1 MLRPLSALCL
11 LAACAPT
18 TKPGTVDTADA
29 DTGEPALP
37 GVIEAGTPVACAAPV
52 AGFARLSEQGADR
65 GLTGVVG
72 DPVAPWGAW
81 IDGRGGALVA
91 EDLDGD
97 GDIDLLVGQPG
108 AGPDLYENDGS
119 GHFTLHAGA
128 VPMPGGEGAQAVGLA
143 VAHLDGDALL
153 DVVMSG
159 TGGAWVAPGQGGLSW
174 GTPVAVDLGAEPTVL
189 YPAVAVGDLDG
200 DGDLDL
206 AAAASGQ
213 LTEGR
218 VDKTDTAVLAHRM
231 AVNEGDG
238 WRATLPL
245 LREGRGFSAQ
255 VLALTDRDADGDPD
269 LLVPADLAAPTAFY
283 RNDGVVGGEPWLVDD
298 AEDRRADLRFAGMGI
313 DSADLNGD
321 GMLDYCVTD
330 LGPIRCL
337 LSIDGDYVEGA
348 RALGLGP
355 AEYVDPDFGTTGW
368 SVELADLDND
378 GALDAVQASAP
389 EIDRAPVTPDGLPD
403 LIWQGQA
410 DGTFVD
416 ETAAVG
422 FGDLAWHHGAV
433 SADFDGD
440 GYLDVVLAGPGAAP
454 AYWANTCGDE
464 AWLEVDVRGPA
475 GNPLGLGSRVVVD
488 LGEGTQVREVSG
500 PRGPGQAPARVHLGL
515 GELDE
520 VVRLEVIF
528 PDGTVAMAEGLPTRQ
543 VVTARH
549 PDATAAASDAQ

>member
-1 MLRPLSALCL
+1 MTRLLPALSL

-18 TKPGTVDTADA
+18 TKPAAGDSGAVDTGVAVR
-29 DTGEPALP
+29 P
-37 GVIEAGTPVACAAPV
+37 GRIEAGAPVACPAPV
-52 AGFARLSEQGADR
+52 AGFARLSEDGAAR
-65 GLTGVVG
+65 GLTAMVA

-97 GDIDLLVGQPG
+97 GDVDLLVGQPG
-108 AGPDLYENDGS
+108 AGPDLYENDGT
-119 GHFTLHAGA
+119 GHFTLRPGA
-128 VPMPGGEGAQAVGLA
+128 VPLPTADGAQAVGLA

-159 TGGAWVAPGQGGLSW
+159 VGGAWVAPGRGVLSW

-189 YPAVAVGDLDG
+189 YPAVAIGDLDG

-213 LTEGR
+213 LLDGT
-218 VDKTDTAVLAHRM
+218 VDKTDTAVLQHRM
-231 AVNEGDG
+231 SLQEPGA

-255 VLALTDRDADGDPD
+255 VLALSDRDADGDPD

-321 GMLDYCVTD
+321 GQLDYCITD

-337 LSIDGDYVEGA
+337 LSIEGDYVEGA

-355 AEYVDPDFGTTGW
+355 DEYVDPDFGTTGW

-389 EIDRAPVTPDGLPD
+389 EIDRSPVTPAGLPD

-416 ETAAVG
+416 QTEAVG

-433 SADFDGD
+433 TADFDGD
-440 GYLDVVLAGPGAAP
+440 GYLDIVLAGPGAAP
-454 AYWANTCGDE
+454 AYWANTCGE
-464 AWLEVDVRGPA
+464 GAWLEVDVRGPP

-488 LGEGTQVREVSG
+488 LGDGTQVREVSG

-515 GELDE
+515 GDRDT

-528 PDGTVAMAEGLPTRQ
+528 PDGTVAMAEGLETRR
-543 VVTARH
+543 VVTAVH
-549 PDATAAASDAQ
+549 PDAQ